1 MDKRDYKIEQ
11 VTTVLDDE
19 DERLLLKKNQDRYI
33 SLSEAREIYG
43 DDIDVEDELR
53 SEFNIEDYGR
63 TASANL
69 VSGASISHPEESRE
83 SSIR

>member
-53 SEFNIEDYGR
+53 SEFI
-63 TASANL
+63 
-69 VSGASISHPEESRE
+69 
-83 SSIR
+83 